1 MTQSPTADATFYS
14 RKPKRSGRIL
24 VPVLDDQP
32 GDPLV
37 QAAKALSR
45 GRDVLVRGYVQV
57 RAGQSLSEAAG
68 RARELREILAP
79 VAEQNHVELLP
90 KIVVSHHASHEIC
103 ALAAEEAINL
113 VVLPCPTPDWPSA
126 DEITRALSFY
136 PFDVALF
143 RGPQPQP
150 GGRVLLIL
158 RPGPNSELALRLGL
172 RLARSGE
179 GYSLTALRPAD
190 LIDNPNASNAFEALD
205 QVLDHLP
212 EIDDTI
218 LISDDPMQAVIEQS
232 AHYDVVIVGPTCEEE
247 DGGVVF
253 DDLTQSLLESNIPS
267 LVITCARSESRK
279 SLPSAVT
286 GSAAISILVDKW
298 FAENSFHSSEFAD
311 LRQLQSLKEEQG
323 LTISLALPAL
333 NEEQTVAKVILT
345 LRSAL
350 MDKVSLLDEIVLVD
364 SHSTD
369 RTRQIAER
377 LAIPVFIHQEVLPQY
392 GSREG
397 KGEALWKSLFLTEGD
412 LILWVDTDIVNI
424 HPRFVYGLIG
434 PLLQRP
440 NLMLIKGFYLRP
452 IKVGERTQ
460 AGGGGRVTELT
471 ARPLLNLF
479 YPALSGFIQP
489 LSGEYGGR
497 REALERIPFSSGYGV
512 EIGMLIDMLEQFG
525 IDAMGQVDLLR
536 RVHHNQPLAA
546 LSQMSFAIIQTL
558 IRKIDR
564 RHDLSLL
571 KDVNRTMKIVAR
583 EEGRFFLDVVEIA
596 ELQRPPIASLPE
608 YRQKF
613 GKSHE

>member
-1 MTQSPTADATFYS
+1 MTRSPTADATFFS
-14 RKPKRSGRIL
+14 RRPKRAGRIL

-37 QAAKALSR
+37 QAAQALSR
-45 GRDVLVRGYVQV
+45 GREVVVQGYVQV
-57 RAGQSLSEAAG
+57 PAGESLSGAAGQ
-68 RARELREILAP
+68 ARQLREELAP
-79 VAEQNHVELLP
+79 IAEQYGVELLP
-90 KIVVSHHASHEIC
+90 KITVSHHVSHEIT
-103 ALAAEEAINL
+103 AFAADEAINL
-113 VVLPCPTPDWPSA
+113 VVLPCPAPDWHSA
-126 DEITRALSFY
+126 DEITHALSFY
-136 PFDVALF
+136 PFDVALL

-179 GYSLTALRPAD
+179 GYTLTALRPAD
-190 LIDNPNASNAFEALD
+190 LSDKRAAVSAFEALD
-205 QVLDHLP
+205 QVLDHMP

-218 LISDDPMQAVIEQS
+218 LISDDPLRAAIEQS
-232 AHYDVVIVGPTCEEE
+232 AHFDVVIIGPTCEEE
-247 DGGVVF
+247 EGGVIF
-253 DDLTQSLLESNIPS
+253 DDLTQSLLESNIRS
-267 LVITCARSESRK
+267 LVITCARSETRK
-279 SLPSAVT
+279 ALPSAVSGT
-286 GSAAISILVDKW
+286 EAISILVDKW

-311 LRQLQSLKEEQG
+311 LCQLQSLKEEQG

-350 MDKVSLLDEIVLVD
+350 MDKISLLDEIVLID
-364 SHSTD
+364 SNSTD
-369 RTRQIAER
+369 RTRQIAES
-377 LAIPVFIHQEVLPQY
+377 LDIPVFIHQEVLPQY
-392 GSREG
+392 GYREG
-397 KGEALWKSLFLTEGD
+397 KGEALWKSLYLTAGD

-440 NLMLIKGFYLRP
+440 DLMYIKGFYLRP
-452 IKVGERTQ
+452 IKVGDHVQ

-512 EIGMLIDMLEQFG
+512 EIGMLIDMLERFG

-536 RVHHNQPLAA
+536 RIHHNQPLAA

-564 RHDLSLL
+564 RNDLSLL

-608 YRQKF
+608 YRQRF
-613 GKSHE
+613 GQ